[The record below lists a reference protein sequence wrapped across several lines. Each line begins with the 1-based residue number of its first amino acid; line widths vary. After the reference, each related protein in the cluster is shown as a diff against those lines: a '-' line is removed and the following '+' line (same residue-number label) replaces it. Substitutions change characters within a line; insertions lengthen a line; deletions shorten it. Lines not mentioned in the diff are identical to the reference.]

1 MGLYGDTVCLVTHTG
16 QNLLELV
23 TEASSGLSDGLKPS
37 WPDGWEE
44 LPDRGF
50 WGWFL
55 GLKNQPERAD
65 FLYLIP

>member
-23 TEASSGLSDGLKPS
+23 TEASSGLYDGLKPS
-37 WPDGWEE
+37 WPDGWKE

-55 GLKNQPERAD
+55 GLKISLKGWIS
-65 FLYLIP
+65 FT

>member
-16 QNLLELV
+16 QNPVKLV

-37 WPDGWEE
+37 WPDRWKE

-50 WGWFL
+50 GVGFWG
-55 GLKNQPERAD
+55 
-65 FLYLIP
+65 

>member
-1 MGLYGDTVCLVTHTG
+1 MGLYGDTVCLVTHAG
-16 QNLLELV
+16 QNPVKLV

-37 WPDGWEE
+37 WPDRWKE

-50 WGWFL
+50 WCWFL
-55 GLKNQPERAD
+55 GLKINPEGRI